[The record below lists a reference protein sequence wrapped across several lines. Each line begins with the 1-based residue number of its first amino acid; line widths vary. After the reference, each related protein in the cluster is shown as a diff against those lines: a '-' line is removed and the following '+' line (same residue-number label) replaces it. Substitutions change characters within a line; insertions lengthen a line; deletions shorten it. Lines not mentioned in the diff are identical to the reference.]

1 MYRDLLEYLKHWKN
15 KKHRKPL
22 ILRGARQVGKTY
34 LVRDFA
40 KREFGDILEVNFERD
55 IELCSLFGKND
66 IPTIIASL
74 EIIFNKKIDPNQLL
88 LFFDEIQVCP
98 EAIAKLRYFYEQ
110 KPDLKVIAAGSL
122 LDFTLR
128 DFQYSMP
135 VGRVEFAY
143 LYPMNFYEFLR
154 AIEQDNLVNFLLN
167 YELDTPIP
175 EPLHNKILRF
185 LSLYYLIGGMPEAV
199 SVYKATGSLKE
210 VENVHESILT
220 SLQYDFAK
228 YGTRKQQQILIK
240 LLRYLP
246 KALGRKFK
254 YVSVDKNLRSDE
266 IRKALFMMEQARIVH
281 LLYHSSATH
290 PPLSYAVNSK
300 IFKPVF
306 LDIGLANHLLH
317 LRLATPDILLEN
329 RGALAEQFIAQQLLT
344 TPPYFDERKLFYWQR
359 EKRNAEA
366 ELDIL
371 TEIDND
377 ILPIEIKS
385 GKEGRLKSLQI
396 YMLEKNKKFAVRFYA
411 GLPSV
416 QEVSTNVKV
425 TGNLKHVDFTL
436 LNLPLYLA
444 QNLENLVVQLK
455 TLNR

>member
-1 MYRDLLEYLKHWKN
+1 MYRQLIEYLKHWKN
-15 KKHRKPL
+15 KTHRKPL
-22 ILRGARQVGKTY
+22 ILRGARQTGKTY
-34 LVRDFA
+34 LVRQFA
-40 KREFGDILEVNFERD
+40 RQEFDIFLEVNFERD
-55 IELCSLFGKND
+55 LDLCSLFKHND
-66 IPTIIASL
+66 ITTIIASL
-74 EIIFNKKIDPNQLL
+74 EIYFNKKIIPGKTL

-98 EAIAKLRYFYEQ
+98 PAIAQLRYFYEQ
-110 KPDLKVIAAGSL
+110 LPHLHIIAAGSL

-154 AIEQDNLVNFLLN
+154 AIDQLSLLEFLQNFDIHTN
-167 YELDTPIP
+167 IP
-175 EPLHNKILRF
+175 GPVHNRALQF
-185 LSLYYLIGGMPEAV
+185 LSLYYLTGGMPEAV
-199 SVYKATGSLKE
+199 SVYKSTGSLKD

-228 YGTRKQQQILIK
+228 YGTRKQQEILIK
-240 LLRYLP
+240 LLRFLP

-266 IRKALFMMEQARIVH
+266 IRKALFLMEQARIVH
-281 LLYHSSATH
+281 LLYHSSALN
-290 PPLSYAVNSK
+290 PPLEYGVNSR

-317 LRLATPDILLEN
+317 LRLATSEILLEN
-329 RGALAEQFIAQQLLT
+329 RGALAEQFVAQQLLT
-344 TPPYFDERKLFYWQR
+344 LPPYFEERKLFYWQR

-371 TEIDND
+371 TELENE

-396 YMLEKNKKFAVRFYA
+396 YMLEKNKPLAVRFYA
-411 GLPSV
+411 GLPAV
-416 QEVSTNVKV
+416 QNISTSVKV
-425 TGNLKHVDFTL
+425 GGQLKPVSFRL

-444 QNLENLVVQLK
+444 LNLPELIQKV
-455 TLNR
+455 R